1 MKARWLMAAC
11 ALSGAA
17 LAQDGAALFSS
28 RPAGSSVAA
37 PFRVI
42 TLPNVNPNQIE
53 LVADEGRTVLRITSA
68 ASASSVG
75 IPLTAPAQSRTQ
87 LAWQWK
93 VSRTIDSADMT
104 QKAGDDFA
112 ARVYVFFDVPLDALP
127 FVARTRI
134 RLARLFFKAEVPT
147 AALCYVWDNRQPVGT
162 ARFSAYTD
170 RVRMIVMQS
179 GAANAGKWI
188 SETRDVAAD
197 FRQAFGG
204 EPAAITGVAVASDT
218 DQTREAVTAWFGD
231 VVLKP

>member
-1 MKARWLMAAC
+1 MKAGLLFAAC
-11 ALSGAA
+11 ALSCVA
-17 LAQDGAALFSS
+17 LAQDATPLFSA
-28 RPAGSSVAA
+28 RPPGSSVVA

-42 TLPNVNPNQIE
+42 TLPNVKPNQLE
-53 LVADEGRTVLRITSA
+53 LVADEGRTVLRITSTG
-68 ASASSVG
+68 SASSVG
-75 IPLTAPAQSRTQ
+75 IPLTAPAQSRAQ
-87 LAWQWK
+87 LAWQWR

-127 FVARTRI
+127 FFDRTRI

-147 AALCYVWDNRQPVGT
+147 AALCYVWDNRQPVGS
-162 ARFSAYTD
+162 ARPSPYTD
-170 RVRMIVMQS
+170 RVRMIVLQS
-179 GAANAGKWI
+179 GAANAGKWV

-218 DQTREAVTAWFGD
+218 DQTRETVTAWFGD